1 MKGEALPL
9 LLFFDDG
16 SWQDSNLSKSNADER
31 RLPAVPYC
39 VFIFLYKGTQF
50 PIEKSG
56 NMR

>member
-1 MKGEALPL
+1 
-9 LLFFDDG
+9 
-16 SWQDSNLSKSNADER
+16 
-31 RLPAVPYC
+31 LPAVPYC